1 MVKAIVFDFDGT
13 LASSFSLVE
22 FCFKKIYKEILGK
35 EITVQEIEKYYGPS
49 EKGIIQKMFGKDK
62 SKEIFY
68 QFLSDYNFT
77 MINFLKTSFLE
88 CVNYLM
94 NLKKTKRKFFLLTGR
109 SEETAIISLTKLNAF
124 SYFKDFYWGSTEG
137 AIKDQLLKEL
147 MDDYGYNNDEII
159 YIGDSIQDVEQ
170 CNDANVKI
178 VSVTYNDP
186 SYKDKLE
193 KINPGMVF
201 ESVGELKKYL
211 LGL

>member
-68 QFLSDYNFT
+68 QFLRDYNFYHDQFFKDFFPG
-77 MINFLKTSFLE
+77 MRELLNK
-88 CVNYLM
+88 
-94 NLKKTKRKFFLLTGR
+94 LKKEGKEVFLLTGR

-124 SYFKDFYWGSTEG
+124 SYFKDFYWGSTEC

-147 MDDYGYNNDEII
+147 MDDYGYKNDEII
-159 YIGDSIQDVEQ
+159 YIGDSLQDVEQ

-178 VSVTYNDP
+178 ASVTYNDP

-201 ESVGELKKYL
+201 ESVEELKKYL
-211 LGL
+211 LSL